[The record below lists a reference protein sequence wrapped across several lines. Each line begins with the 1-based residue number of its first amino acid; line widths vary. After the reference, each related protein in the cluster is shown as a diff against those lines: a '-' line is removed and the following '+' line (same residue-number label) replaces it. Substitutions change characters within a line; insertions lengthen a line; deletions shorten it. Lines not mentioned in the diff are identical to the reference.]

1 MKKSIRYVLGIAAVL
16 LLVYLSLDIQKLDAY
31 LAAQPAITFDA
42 NEYARVVWEQK
53 IPGVIR
59 EAPDILTVLGLLQS
73 DPELAFDQMGRK
85 LGISG
90 TWYFMTK
97 GEGIID
103 SVEEES
109 LRIRLDQNYS
119 VELATAFIF
128 GNAIRDGSGVVDI
141 DEFVNMTDFNN
152 VSIALNRR
160 VKEEV
165 IPRLV
170 RLARPG
176 ASLEFAGAFEI
187 REDQPDI
194 HSIRI
199 IPVSVTL
206 EEDVR

>member
-31 LAAQPAITFDA
+31 QAAQPAVTFDA

-59 EAPDILTVLGLLQS
+59 EAPDIHSVLELLQS
-73 DPELAFDQMGRK
+73 DPEVAFDHMGRK

-97 GEGIID
+97 GEGVID

-165 IPRLV
+165 IPHLV